1 MALNSDAFAAMGNG
15 LASVATQASMH
26 YQGAEVSSAKQTI
39 AWTVSGANT
48 TISAAENFTGPADQ
62 PVDAVG
68 LYSADGL
75 TFYGEV
81 PITTGD
87 LVFNAAGEYTLDD
100 LDINFS

>member
-15 LASVATQASMH
+15 LASAATQAALH
-26 YQGAEVSSAKQTI
+26 YLGSEVSAAKQAIT
-39 AWTVSGANT
+39 WTVNGANT

-68 LYSADGL
+68 LYSGDGL

-81 PITTGD
+81 PITSGD
-87 LVFNAAGEYTLDD
+87 LVLNAAGEYTLDD
-100 LDINFS
+100 LDVNFS